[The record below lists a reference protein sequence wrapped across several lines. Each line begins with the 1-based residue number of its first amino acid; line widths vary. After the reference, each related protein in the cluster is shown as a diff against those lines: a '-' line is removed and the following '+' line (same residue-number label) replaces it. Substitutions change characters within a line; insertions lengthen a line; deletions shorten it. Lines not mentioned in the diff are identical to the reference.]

1 MLAHSPPFPLSI
13 DHFDEYQS
21 LTTEDEEGLFLAFQH
36 RDRVRRIRLMKPVPI
51 LQKLIIA
58 LDGEFPIL
66 EFLLI
71 QHNLYHRPTTQDT
84 TSLNLPETFR
94 APHLRH
100 LVLKNFTIPIES
112 PLLTSMGKNLIT
124 LSLIG
129 IPSSAYFHP
138 NALLQLLSLMH
149 QLETLGIDFNCYVP
163 SRGVERQL
171 LLTPNMARVTLP
183 NLRWFGFRGTSIYL
197 EALLPWVTTPLL
209 KKLQVYLFNQMIYST
224 SHLREF
230 MSTAGDLL
238 LKTAAFKFSS
248 NRLNV
253 KSYPHKGAKMYTLDM
268 DLSGKHLDWQVVSA
282 AQVLRT
288 LETVFS
294 AVEHLTLEYNRNF
307 MSLEWNNQADRSHW
321 RGLLGSFGNVKT
333 LRVEYELVGQ
343 LSRALQPGEGESPTE
358 LLPALQELSCSTRG
372 SSRDAFTVFIDARQE
387 AGRPVTVVH
396 F

>member
-1 MLAHSPPFPLSI
+1 MLAHSPSVPLSI
-13 DHFDEYQS
+13 DHFDEYQYP
-21 LTTEDEEGLFLAFQH
+21 TAKDEEGVILALQH
-36 RDRVRRIRLMKPVPI
+36 RDRVRRIRLLEPI
-51 LQKLIIA
+51 PTLQKLIIA

-71 QHNLYHRPTTQDT
+71 QHQRYHKPEIQDT

-100 LVLKNFTIPIES
+100 LVLKNFAIPIES
-112 PLLTSMGKNLIT
+112 PLLTSMGHLVT

-163 SRGVERQL
+163 SRGAERQL
-171 LLTPNMARVTLP
+171 LHTPNMARVTLP

-197 EALLPWVTTPLL
+197 EAFLPWFVTPLL
-209 KKLQVYLFNQMIYST
+209 KKLQVYFFSQMIYSVP
-224 SHLREF
+224 HLREF
-230 MSTAGDLL
+230 MSTAGNLL
-238 LKTAAFKFSS
+238 LKTAAFNFCS

-253 KSYPHKGAKMYTLDM
+253 KSYPHKEAKMYTLDM
-268 DLSGKHLDWQVVSA
+268 DLGGKHLDWQVASA

-294 AVEHLTLEYNRNF
+294 AVEHLTLGYDRNF
-307 MSLEWNNQADRSHW
+307 ISSEWNNEADRSHW

-333 LRVEYELVGQ
+333 LHVEYKLVGQ
-343 LSRALQPGEGESPTE
+343 LSHALQPGEGESPTE
-358 LLPALQELSCSTRG
+358 LLPALQQLSYSTRG
-372 SSRDAFTVFIDARQE
+372 PLRDAFTVFIDARQE